1 MKILVTGGAGF
12 IGSHF
17 VRKLLTEDSVQ
28 KIVILDNLS
37 YAGRREN
44 MLDFINEPKVTFIE
58 GDINNFELVSELL
71 TDLTHIVNFAAE
83 SHVDRSIQDSSV
95 FIKTNVLG
103 THTLLTAAKNRENI
117 RFLQVSTDEVYGS
130 IDLGEWDETCPLLP
144 NSPYSASKASA
155 DLLVRSFHITHGLDT
170 IITRC
175 SNNYG
180 PFQYP
185 EKLIPLSIIRLLNS
199 DEIEI
204 YGNGLNV
211 RDWLHVS
218 DHCHGIFLALVS
230 GESGATY
237 NFGGNSEKS
246 NLEIAR
252 VILENMNQGM
262 ENIKFVADRKGH
274 DFRYAVDSSKSRLDI
289 GFVPKIDFEHGMKS
303 TIDWYKQN
311 SWWWQEIVAK

>member
-17 VRKLLTEDSVQ
+17 IRKLLTEDSVQ
-28 KIVILDNLS
+28 KITILDNLS
-37 YAGRREN
+37 YAGRRAN
-44 MLDFINEPKVTFIE
+44 MLDFIDEARVTFVE

-71 TDLTHIVNFAAE
+71 ADLTHIVNFAAE

-95 FIKTNVLG
+95 FVKTNVLG
-103 THTLLTAAKNRENI
+103 THTLLTAVKNRANI

-170 IITRC
+170 VITRC

-199 DEIEI
+199 HKIEI
-204 YGNGLNV
+204 YGNGMNI

-218 DHCHGIFLALVS
+218 DHCHGIFLALLN

-246 NLEIAR
+246 NLDIAR
-252 VILENMNQGM
+252 VILDNMNQGM
-262 ENIKFVADRKGH
+262 EKIKFVEDRKGH
-274 DFRYAVDSSKSRLDI
+274 DFRYAVDSSKSRIEL
-289 GFVPKIDFEHGMKS
+289 GFLPKIDFERGMES

-311 SWWWQEIVAK
+311 SWWWQEIMAK